1 MSFKKRAP
9 RAIKEIRDFAVKAMV
24 RLPAPPP
31 GPFLLC
37 LGICHGVRVSLRDLC
52 IISAPGLSV
61 GSEQQADYDAGVIQG
76 TKDVR
81 LDPQLNKK
89 VWEAGIKGVPFRL
102 RVRISRKR
110 NDEEGAK
117 EKLYSYVQAV
127 NVKNPKGLST
137 VVVEES

>member
-1 MSFKKRAP
+1 MPPRSTPQTKPKTTKKQATRS
-9 RAIKEIRDFAVKAMV
+9 AI
-24 RLPAPPP
+24 
-31 GPFLLC
+31 
-37 LGICHGVRVSLRDLC
+37 
-52 IISAPGLSV
+52 
-61 GSEQQADYDAGVIQG
+61 ADVVAREYTIHLHKRG
-76 TKDVR
+76 TSDVR

-89 VWEAGIKGVPFRL
+89 VWESGIKGVPFRL

-110 NDEEGAK
+110 NDQEGAK